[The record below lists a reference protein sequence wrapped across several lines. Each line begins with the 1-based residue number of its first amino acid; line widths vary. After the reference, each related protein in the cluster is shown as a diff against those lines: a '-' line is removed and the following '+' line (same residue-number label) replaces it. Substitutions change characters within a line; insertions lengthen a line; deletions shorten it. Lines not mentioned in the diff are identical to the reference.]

1 MMKALNRFSPLLL
14 LFLASCAEDETASEA
29 KPGSA
34 DVASLNY
41 ETEFQEDLAAN
52 LVEVRSGEW
61 VSAPESLVGKDW
73 IAVYYSA
80 HWCPPCRQ
88 FTPGL
93 SEFYDQASKDYPN
106 FQLVFM
112 SSDKSSNAMKEYME
126 WGDMNFPAVQY
137 ENREGSG
144 LEKFAARG
152 IPYLVVLDK
161 DGNQVLGKSPDE
173 SWQNPAITLANLQK
187 MLRDQSL

>member
-1 MMKALNRFSPLLL
+1 LLL
-14 LFLASCAEDETASEA
+14 LFLASCAEDETASEV

-93 SEFYDQASKDYPN
+93 SDFYDQASKDYPN

-187 MLRDQSL
+187 MLRDQEI